1 MKKSMI
7 ITLVAM
13 FFSMVSFAQ
22 PNNDAQPE
30 GREMPTVEQ
39 IAKYRAERLKQQL
52 LLSQEQY
59 DKVYQICLAQAEKDV
74 ARMQQIK
81 AEREKSNA
89 EMKGILNETQ
99 YERYEKMQQAPRHGQ
114 FGGHNHRKG
123 APARQQPMCD
133 DKRCDDG
140 KACQKCEKGEKCE
153 KCERPCD
160 KCEKCDKKE
169 EGAPKFKSPNA
180 VKVQR
185 GERMQQPADRRRN
198 QNAYNYTDEAKEK

>member
-1 MKKSMI
+1 MKKLMI

-13 FFSMVSFAQ
+13 FFSMASFAQ
-22 PNNDAQPE
+22 TNNDAQPE

-39 IAKYRAERLKQQL
+39 IAKRRAERLKQQL

-114 FGGHNHRKG
+114 FGHHNHRKG
-123 APARQQPMCD
+123 MPARQQPMCNG
-133 DKRCDDG
+133 KRCDDG
-140 KACQKCEKGEKCE
+140 KACQKCEKCDKS
-153 KCERPCD
+153 CD

-185 GERMQQPADRRRN
+185 GERMQQPTDRRRN
-198 QNAYNYTDEAKEK
+198 QNAYNYTEGAAEN

>member
-1 MKKSMI
+1 MKKLMI

-13 FFSMVSFAQ
+13 FFSMASFAQ
-22 PNNDAQPE
+22 TNNDAQPE

-39 IAKYRAERLKQQL
+39 IAKRRAERLKQQL

-114 FGGHNHRKG
+114 FGHHNHRKG
-123 APARQQPMCD
+123 MPARQQPMCNA
-133 DKRCDDG
+133 KRCDDG
-140 KACQKCEKGEKCE
+140 KACQKCEKCDKS
-153 KCERPCD
+153 CD

-169 EGAPKFKSPNA
+169 DGAPKFKSPNA

-185 GERMQQPADRRRN
+185 GERMQQPTDRRRN
-198 QNAYNYTDEAKEK
+198 QNAYNYTDEAKKK